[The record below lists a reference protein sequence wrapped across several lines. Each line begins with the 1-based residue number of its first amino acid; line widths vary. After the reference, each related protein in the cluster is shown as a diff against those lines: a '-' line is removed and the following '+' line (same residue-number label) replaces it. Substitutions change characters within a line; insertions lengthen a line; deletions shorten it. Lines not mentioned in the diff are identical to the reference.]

1 MELNPLSAKSD
12 QHLISPY
19 NIMAKSN
26 IKVKKSYGQLQ
37 KDVVLF
43 SFLEKRGSMGSIH
56 VDVKV

>member
-12 QHLISPY
+12 QDLISPY

-43 SFLEKRGSMGSIH
+43 SFLEKRGSTESIH

>member
-19 NIMAKSN
+19 NIMGKSN
-26 IKVKKSYGQLQ
+26 LKVKKSYGQLQ

-43 SFLEKRGSMGSIH
+43 SFLEKRGSMESIH

>member
-1 MELNPLSAKSD
+1 
-12 QHLISPY
+12 
-19 NIMAKSN
+19 MAKSN

-43 SFLEKRGSMGSIH
+43 SFLEKRGSMESIH